1 MYNRRLGNAGENM
14 ACEILEI
21 KGYMIIKRNYRCRS
35 GEIDIIVRRG
45 NEIGFVTC
53 GGCRRKKEREDHEN
67 SRMLFEGDGKKGI
80 PSSCSAFSC
89 GGNRCRTYRKCF
101 LKKEVCDADQSKNGD
116 FDGDKRILC
125 YC

>member
-45 NEIGFVTC
+45 NEIGFVEVKSRLDA
-53 GGCRRKKEREDHEN
+53 GCVRPAEAVDERKGYRPHAVRFHVVEIAAEHTEN
-67 SRMLFEGDGKKGI
+67 
-80 PSSCSAFSC
+80 AF
-89 GGNRCRTYRKCF
+89 
-101 LKKEVCDADQSKNGD
+101 
-116 FDGDKRILC
+116 
-125 YC
+125 

>member
-45 NEIGFVTC
+45 NEIGFVEVKSRLDA
-53 GGCRRKKEREDHEN
+53 GCVRPAEAVDEKKKERIMRTAECYLKEMERKGYRHHAVRFHVVEIAAEHTEN
-67 SRMLFEGDGKKGI
+67 
-80 PSSCSAFSC
+80 AF
-89 GGNRCRTYRKCF
+89 
-101 LKKEVCDADQSKNGD
+101 
-116 FDGDKRILC
+116 
-125 YC
+125 